1 MEKFLYFADSD
12 SDGSDAACMP
22 VSLLRKMEIDGSS
35 NTIHFE
41 FQDVRD
47 GIGSQVT
54 ISITTIEDK
63 AQGVAD
69 RVATAIRTSGD
80 PFIVVID
87 ELATPVEK
95 IHPDAIQISGTV
107 DIT

>member
-12 SDGSDAACMP
+12 SDGEDAACMP
-22 VSLLRKMEIDGSS
+22 VSLLRKMEITS
-35 NTIHFE
+35 NTQITFR

-54 ISITTIEDK
+54 I
-63 AQGVAD
+63 GVVCRAGKCQDVVD

-80 PFIVVID
+80 PFIVVVD
-87 ELATPVEK
+87 ELASPVET
-95 IHPDAIQISGTV
+95 IHPDLLTVDGTV

>member
-12 SDGSDAACMP
+12 SDGEDAACMP
-22 VSLLRKMEIDGSS
+22 VSLLRKMEITS
-35 NTIHFE
+35 NTQITFR

-54 ISITTIEDK
+54 I
-63 AQGVAD
+63 GVVCRAGKCQDVVD
-69 RVATAIRTSGD
+69 RVAT
-80 PFIVVID
+80 VD
-87 ELATPVEK
+87 ELASPVET
-95 IHPDAIQISGTV
+95 IHPDLLTVDGTV